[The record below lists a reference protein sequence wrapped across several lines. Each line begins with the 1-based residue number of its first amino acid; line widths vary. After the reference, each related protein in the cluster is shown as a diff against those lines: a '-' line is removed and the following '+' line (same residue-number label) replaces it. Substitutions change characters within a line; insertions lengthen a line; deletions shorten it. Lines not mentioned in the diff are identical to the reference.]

1 MLGTPSIWKKLNSVS
16 LLPPAGS
23 VCGQEA
29 EFGATAGLPA
39 QVLRLQAAFRRKAAF
54 WIELLVIR

>member
-1 MLGTPSIWKKLNSVS
+1 MS

-54 WIELLVIR
+54 WIELLAIR